1 MATRADVR
9 RIALALPEVR
19 EAETDFAFSVP
30 IKDKLKGFAW
40 VWKERIDPKK
50 PRVPNPAVLAIR
62 VANVGQRNVM
72 IAAEPNKF
80 FTEPHYEGF
89 PAVLVRIAE
98 VSVAEMRML
107 LEEGWR
113 CMAPPALQMGTATTQ
128 RRGAETQRA
137 QGKTKNKKRVATPEW
152 PKRPARRRA
161 VKSKSAKP
169 KSKR

>member
-9 RIALALPEVR
+9 RLALALPEVR

-30 IKDKLKGFAW
+30 VKDRLKGFAW
-40 VWKERIDPKK
+40 VWKERVDPKK

-72 IAAEPNKF
+72 IAAEPTKF

-113 CMAPPALQMGTATTQ
+113 CMAPPALQTGTATATATTQ
-128 RRGAETQRA
+128 RRAAETQRA
-137 QGKTKNKKRVATPEW
+137 KGKTKNKKRVAT
-152 PKRPARRRA
+152 

-169 KSKR
+169 KSKG